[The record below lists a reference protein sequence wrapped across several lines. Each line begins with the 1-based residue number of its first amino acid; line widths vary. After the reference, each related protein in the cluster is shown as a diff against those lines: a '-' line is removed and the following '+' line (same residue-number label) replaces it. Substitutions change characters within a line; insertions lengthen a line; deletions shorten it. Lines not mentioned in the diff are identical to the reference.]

1 MHGDIYIY
9 KVLAHCLGNALS
21 LKSNNETPGNW
32 GGGGGQRVTETLV
45 GHAVGSSGL
54 LGEWA
59 SVPRYSAP
67 RPKATLQLST
77 QLKLQKF

>member
-9 KVLAHCLGNALS
+9 KVLAHCLRNALS

-32 GGGGGQRVTETLV
+32 GEGGGGRQATKTLV
-45 GHAVGSSGL
+45 GHAVGSSCL

-59 SVPRYSAP
+59 SVP